1 MSDVLS
7 QSQIDMLLNSMREG
21 SSEPAKQEKKEKEYK
36 KYDFYSPK
44 KFTRERLKI
53 LKTIHDNYCRIIVSH
68 LNGILRMNCEIEVI
82 SVEEQRYHEFS
93 NSLGENDVI
102 ELFYMKLPEDL
113 KNPPVVFHISQLLM
127 TNMIDRLLGGEGD
140 EAELAPDYTYTD
152 IELALYEKILGYFS
166 GAIRDSWKNYISLTV
181 GSRRLE
187 QSPTMFQEI
196 GMDETV
202 AIIMLKMSIPN
213 ASGYISICIP
223 GNLLTNVFAIV
234 DKRRHV
240 EGAYENM
247 IANGRDIIMQKL
259 RDSALDMKV
268 ELGTAKLSFQDI
280 YGLRVDDVI
289 DLSKSKNSNVK
300 VFVANEP
307 WFDGKLGVHKNSV
320 AVKLDSRL
328 IQEDEL
334 EQEREVGQFE
344 EELAQEVT
352 AE

>member
-127 TNMIDRLLGGEGD
+127 TNMIDRLLGD

-320 AVKLDSRL
+320 AVKLDNRL

>member
-7 QSQIDMLLNSMREG
+7 QSQIDMLLSSMKEG
-21 SSEPAKQEKKEKEYK
+21 NSEPAKQEKKEKEYK

-53 LKTIHDNYCRIIVSH
+53 LKGIHDNYCRIIVSQ

-102 ELFYMKLPEDL
+102 ELLYMKLPEDS
-113 KNPPVVFHISQLLM
+113 KNPPVVFHISQVLM

-140 EAELAPDYTYTD
+140 EAELPPDYTYTE
-152 IELALYEKILGYFS
+152 IELALYQKIMTYFS
-166 GAIRDSWKNYISLTV
+166 GAIKDSWKNYISLSV
-181 GSRRLE
+181 ANKRLE
-187 QSPTMFQEI
+187 ESPSMFQEI
-196 GMDETV
+196 EMDETV
-202 AIIMLKMSIPN
+202 AIIMLNMSIPN

-223 GNLLTNVFAIV
+223 GNLLTNIFTIV

-240 EGAYENM
+240 ENAYENT
-247 IANGRDIIMQKL
+247 IANGREIIMQKL

-320 AVKLDSRL
+320 AVKLDNRL
-328 IQEDEL
+328 IREDEI
-334 EQEREVGQFE
+334 EQQPETGQFE
-344 EELAQEVT
+344 EEAAEEVT

>member
-1 MSDVLS
+1 
-7 QSQIDMLLNSMREG
+7 
-21 SSEPAKQEKKEKEYK
+21 
-36 KYDFYSPK
+36 
-44 KFTRERLKI
+44 
-53 LKTIHDNYCRIIVSH
+53 
-68 LNGILRMNCEIEVI
+68 
-82 SVEEQRYHEFS
+82 
-93 NSLGENDVI
+93 
-102 ELFYMKLPEDL
+102 
-113 KNPPVVFHISQLLM
+113 
-127 TNMIDRLLGGEGD
+127 
-140 EAELAPDYTYTD
+140 
-152 IELALYEKILGYFS
+152 
-166 GAIRDSWKNYISLTV
+166 
-181 GSRRLE
+181 
-187 QSPTMFQEI
+187 MFQEI

-280 YGLRVDDVI
+280 YGLR
-289 DLSKSKNSNVK
+289 
-300 VFVANEP
+300 ANEP

-320 AVKLDSRL
+320 AVKLDNRL

>member
-7 QSQIDMLLNSMREG
+7 QSQIDMLLNSMKAE
-21 SSEPAKQEKKEKEYK
+21 SSEPAKPEKKEKEYK

-44 KFTRERLKI
+44 KFTRERLKL
-53 LKTIHDNYCRIIVSH
+53 LKGIHDNYCRIIVSQ

-102 ELFYMKLPEDL
+102 ELLYMKLPEDS
-113 KNPPVVFHISQLLM
+113 KNPPIVFHISQVLM
-127 TNMIDRLLGGEGD
+127 TNMIDRLLGGEGE
-140 EAELAPDYTYTD
+140 EAELPPDYTYTD
-152 IELALYEKILGYFS
+152 IELALYQKIMGYFS
-166 GAIRDSWKNYISLTV
+166 GAIKDSWKNYISLSV
-181 GSRRLE
+181 GSKRLE
-187 QSPTMFQEI
+187 ESPSMFQEI

-202 AIIMLKMSIPN
+202 AIIMLNMSFANI
-213 ASGYISICIP
+213 SGYISICVP
-223 GNLLTNVFAIV
+223 GNLLTNIFAIV

-240 EGAYENM
+240 ENAYENT
-247 IANGRDIIMQKL
+247 IANGREIIMQKL
-259 RDSALDMKV
+259 RDSALDMRV

-300 VFVANEP
+300 VYVANEP

-320 AVKLDSRL
+320 AVKLDNRL
-328 IQEDEL
+328 IREDEI
-334 EQEREVGQFE
+334 EQKPETGQFE